1 MHLKDVLTSYE
12 RSQPVALHAIV
23 RPLADIYLQPV
34 HPTKAAS
41 KECLD
46 QKQLAE
52 NTGCCTH
59 SLRQL
64 MQALDIAS
72 VLVQQNQPVAP

>member
-1 MHLKDVLTSYE
+1 MHLKDILTSYD
-12 RSQPVALHAIV
+12 RGQVVALYAIV

-46 QKQLAE
+46 KKQLAE
-52 NTGCCTH
+52 NTGCEPTH
-59 SLRQL
+59 YG
-64 MQALDIAS
+64 
-72 VLVQQNQPVAP
+72 N